1 VPDLPAPA
9 EYLPLLEKIR
19 ENGWYS
25 NFGPLVRRLESQL
38 LTTIGASGSCVT
50 CCNATAGLS
59 AALLATGRTDRVLLP
74 AFTFPAS
81 LGAVRAAGMTP
92 IVADVDAENWTLGG
106 DLLDTALAETGASA
120 VMLVAPFGIKRG
132 WEAELAIC
140 RQRGVAVVIDNA
152 SGLGGPRPPNAFG
165 EEVFEVFSMHAT
177 KPFAVGEGGAILAHR
192 SHDAALRSALHFA
205 LSSHVEPGGPVW
217 GFNGKMSEFHAAVG
231 IAQLNRFRDIVSR
244 RQAFAAIYRDR
255 LAPYPEVV
263 CPQDMN
269 SAPWQFF
276 PVLLPSV
283 AAAERFVE
291 TTAAAGVEIRRYY
304 RPSLSRWPETR
315 CFETC
320 PVAEDLADRMCVLPI
335 RALDSGSEAEQIA
348 DLVLDALNR
357 ALTKH

>member
-1 VPDLPAPA
+1 M
-9 EYLPLLEKIR
+9 
-19 ENGWYS
+19 
-25 NFGPLVRRLESQL
+25 
-38 LTTIGASGSCVT
+38 T

-92 IVADVDAENWTLGG
+92 IVADVDAENWTLSG

-120 VMLVAPFGIKRG
+120 IMLVAPFGIKRG

-192 SHDAALRSALHFA
+192 THDAALRSALHFA
-205 LSSHVEPGGPVW
+205 LSSHVEPRGPVW

-276 PVLLPSV
+276 PVLLPTLRLRNVSSRPQLRPASKSV
-283 AAAERFVE
+283 A
-291 TTAAAGVEIRRYY
+291 TTARVFRVGPRPDASGHARSPKTWRTACAFCRYALSIPVPK
-304 RPSLSRWPETR
+304 PSRSQTLCSMPSIER
-315 CFETC
+315 
-320 PVAEDLADRMCVLPI
+320 
-335 RALDSGSEAEQIA
+335 
-348 DLVLDALNR
+348 
-357 ALTKH
+357 